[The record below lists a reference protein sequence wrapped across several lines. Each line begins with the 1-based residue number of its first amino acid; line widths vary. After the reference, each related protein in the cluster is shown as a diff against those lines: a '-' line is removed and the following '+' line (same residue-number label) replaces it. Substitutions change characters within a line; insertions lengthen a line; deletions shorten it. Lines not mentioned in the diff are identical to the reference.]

1 MLWCF
6 VIFLMML
13 ISSWKSSRSSAVF
26 RRIALSARTWVGR
39 GLVEQERTQAA
50 RPMLDGA
57 ATAPPSQGAGKGQ
70 PRDAAKA
77 QAHAQARVQAKAR
90 AKTQDEA
97 RARRGSC
104 GAHLARLPVG
114 R

>member
-6 VIFLMML
+6 VIFFMMRTSL
-13 ISSWKSSRSSAVF
+13 WKSSRSSAVF

-57 ATAPPSQGAGKGQ
+57 ATAPQDAASRRARAAPEGQGAGAGAGACAGQ
-70 PRDAAKA
+70 GEGD
-77 QAHAQARVQAKAR
+77 QG
-90 AKTQDEA
+90 E
-97 RARRGSC
+97 G
-104 GAHLARLPVG
+104 
-114 R
+114 